1 MSKEIIMKLKLSFLP
16 IMPADRTQ
24 PSKARKESEAL
35 ASCIKHTGFEM
46 FPCSGYE
53 KRNLKYVLSNKEN
66 SSRCSECVCYKVSYN
81 VEGIL
86 VSEWQLLEIEED
98 CLKAEEE
105 TASQLLAK
113 ALRTA

>member
-1 MSKEIIMKLKLSFLP
+1 MLKEIIIEFKLSFLS
-16 IMPADRTQ
+16 IMPANRTQ

-35 ASCIKHTGFEM
+35 ASRIEHTGFEM
-46 FPCSGYE
+46 FPYSGCE

-66 SSRCSECVCYKVSYN
+66 SGRCSECVCYKVSYN

-86 VSEWQLLEIEED
+86 VSKWQLFEIEED

>member
-1 MSKEIIMKLKLSFLP
+1 MESKPSSFL
-16 IMPADRTQ
+16 IMPAVRTQ
-24 PSKARKESEAL
+24 PSKARKESGAL
-35 ASCIKHTGFEM
+35 ASCIEHTGFEI
-46 FPCSGYE
+46 FPCSGCE

-66 SSRCSECVCYKVSYN
+66 SSYCSECVCYKVSYN
-81 VEGIL
+81 VEGIP
-86 VSEWQLLEIEED
+86 VSEWRLLEIEED